1 MANVVRLER
10 CAGMVSDLIPRLRRK
25 LMQALPECGKFMGAD
40 SRKLGPT
47 RRINLVKANRRIFPP
62 TPLGTR
68 GWTKGYARRS
78 AVERLNTRL
87 DDGLSFESH
96 TIRGKP
102 KMTARVGLVL
112 GMMMALALSSVKANT
127 HRRMRS
133 LVRAPSF
140 TRLFPLTELTS
151 GPPLVR
157 AAGKRA
163 KPVCKHPETTQKTRR
178 PGSRSLT
185 RLQIKANRPRK
196 RPRTTSTRRKKRPTA
211 QVSRSE
217 LAIDIK
223 SI

>member
-47 RRINLVKANRRIFPP
+47 RLINLVKANRRIFPP

-102 KMTARVGLVL
+102 KRQAQNDGPGRTGAGDDDGARPQQRQSQHPPPN
-112 GMMMALALSSVKANT
+112 ALARQGT
-127 HRRMRS
+127 
-133 LVRAPSF
+133 
-140 TRLFPLTELTS
+140 
-151 GPPLVR
+151 
-157 AAGKRA
+157 
-163 KPVCKHPETTQKTRR
+163 
-178 PGSRSLT
+178 
-185 RLQIKANRPRK
+185 
-196 RPRTTSTRRKKRPTA
+196 
-211 QVSRSE
+211 
-217 LAIDIK
+217 
-223 SI
+223 